1 MTDDRASCVCAC
13 CVLGVIHF
21 YISTDLPRRGAGEL
35 WRGGEG
41 GVGIPRG
48 CSPLKK
54 PAVWLV
60 WRNVWRVGLLMFGS
74 STQPDPNGPG
84 PDGIVLEDFSKQ
96 PLDVTVPVRRK
107 VTKKVVFNMERFT
120 SGSRSPAINR
130 SASPATMA
138 AGSLST
144 TPVIVRTKPSSRP
157 GPTVMDENGRPAT
170 FRDGATPPDIPPR
183 PGRPIVPPRP
193 SVPTLSPDGA
203 SPSRG
208 SVSKS
213 EGGLPAEDVDEK
225 LTESAESILGADSSS
240 LFDELE
246 KLRISEREE
255 DQKKLDSFLE
265 EIKKWN
271 ISKQDGG
278 KPGDTATLIRHLSKI
293 HLGQRDPQS
302 SVNSVHASVD
312 HSSGDKKEGT
322 VGAPMGKSNRTLET
336 GVESPN
342 ASSTIKSERKVEA
355 EPTIIF
361 KGSDLGHGS
370 IKKSTFRLKRAG
382 KKRPKSVSP
391 PFTPVAPMMF
401 GGVPVVSAATF
412 GTSPSSLAFGVSPDM
427 KQFPTNPVTTPM
439 RASVNFS
446 EFAEGSDSKPGSPMD
461 TTPDISQVTLS
472 PSQVPAPNAEFEF
485 GKVRPPVTF
494 PDNIFTAGLDF
505 PSRPESM
512 SHLDSPTFTPKPV
525 PLSGMGW
532 SIPSTE
538 HGEFLFKGTPEKEP
552 SPSEDRVPMSITGK
566 RPTRSPP
573 RAPSMEPI
581 LPPRIQTPPPVL
593 PSNEIPAPPSSAPE
607 SGNTPPAPPPPVF
620 EFKAA
625 DDSKNRFARKKPG
638 RKEKSYPTYRS
649 SDLGHFPHTPVVKR
663 GRASTQDSQ
672 AGMDMDM
679 YPPSPVSGTSAP
691 GDPPEIFPPPPVVEE
706 EPPKENEKA
715 SQAIAMKT
723 RGNELYVKGQYQ
735 AALMCYDAACCI
747 DPTNPVYLGNRSAA
761 RLMLGQYMLAIEDC
775 KTAVSIDPTFFKC
788 YLRAGRAWYAIGEV
802 QHATDQFR
810 ACITA
815 CKSMGNSSSAED
827 AAREAHDGLVKLQQ
841 LEKHR
846 FETVSL
852 LRQARNVR
860 GQGKSSGLSRR
871 RMRPSD
877 VDRRAAQILAAEG
890 AKHAQDAR
898 ALCPIPIWPTVL
910 YANALIAS
918 GEQAKYAEAVQFCWD
933 ELVQRAK
940 EDQDDKDGLKQY
952 FGVSLAALY
961 LVCAKAQ
968 HLSGDLEMADKTLK
982 EAHWRTSN
990 LTLPVGD
997 ASKAKERNDLME
1009 EIVAEMRLVRDM
1021 QARRELGNSEFRNQ
1035 KYAKAYDAYSGALQV
1050 DPAHD
1055 SYCALLYCNRA
1066 AALMN
1071 LGLFSEAIDDCDESL
1086 KRRDYYPKVT
1096 LRKARA
1102 LRESNRFHDAMQILT
1117 KLLSQMRSFNDTTD
1131 DAANERHK
1139 VWYMV
1144 SYNKVIQELKEC
1156 RTRAAMED
1164 ARKQRT
1170 RFASASS
1177 SHAGG
1182 YGSSNSRS
1190 TRYDRYGA
1198 PPGDSRD
1205 RRSSYAQQNT
1215 SSPRR
1220 GGRQPHSSQ
1229 APPPRPS
1236 SYGYGRRNSAPPA
1249 ASGGID
1255 PYDVLGVARTASSS
1269 DIKKAFRKLALK
1281 YHPDKNQAPG
1291 AEDIFKRVNEAYSL
1305 LAKPTSPPT
1314 R

>member
-1 MTDDRASCVCAC
+1 
-13 CVLGVIHF
+13 
-21 YISTDLPRRGAGEL
+21 
-35 WRGGEG
+35 
-41 GVGIPRG
+41 
-48 CSPLKK
+48 
-54 PAVWLV
+54 
-60 WRNVWRVGLLMFGS
+60 MFGS
-74 STQPDPNGPG
+74 SIQPNPTGPR
-84 PDGIVLEDFSKQ
+84 PDGVVLEDFSKQ
-96 PLDVTVPVRRK
+96 PLDVAVPVRRK

-120 SGSRSPAINR
+120 SASRSPTINR
-130 SASPATMA
+130 SASPATMS

-144 TPVIVRTKPSSRP
+144 TPVIARTKPSSRP
-157 GPTVMDENGRPAT
+157 GPTVMDENGQPTT
-170 FRDGATPPDIPPR
+170 FRDGVTPPNIPPR
-183 PGRPIVPPRP
+183 PFLPPKGRPIVPPRSP
-193 SVPTLSPDGA
+193 VPNLSPDGA
-203 SPSRG
+203 LPSSG
-208 SVSKS
+208 SVPES
-213 EGGLPAEDVDEK
+213 EGVLPAEDVNEK
-225 LTESAESILGADSSS
+225 LAESAESILGADSSS

-246 KLRISEREE
+246 KLRVSEREE
-255 DQKKLDSFLE
+255 DQEKLDSFLE

-271 ISKQDGG
+271 ISKQGGG

-293 HLGQRDPQS
+293 HLGNKRDPPS
-302 SVNSVHASVD
+302 SENSVHASVD
-312 HSSGDKKEGT
+312 HGSGDKKEDIVGT
-322 VGAPMGKSNRTLET
+322 PMAKSNRTLET
-336 GVESPN
+336 GAESPN
-342 ASSTIKSERKVEA
+342 ASSTMKSERKIEA

-361 KGSDLGHGS
+361 KGSDVGHGS
-370 IKKSTFRLKRAG
+370 VKKATFRSRSKRAG
-382 KKRPKSVSP
+382 RKRPKSASP

-412 GTSPSSLAFGVSPDM
+412 GTSSPSLAFGVSPDM

-439 RASVNFS
+439 RVSVNLS

-461 TTPDISQVTLS
+461 TTPIDSEVTLS
-472 PSQVPAPNAEFEF
+472 PSQVPGPNAEFEF
-485 GKVRPPVTF
+485 GKVRPPATF
-494 PDNIFTAGLDF
+494 PDNIFTAGLDL
-505 PSRPESM
+505 PPRPESL
-512 SHLDSPTFTPKPV
+512 SNLDSPTFAPKAV

-532 SIPSTE
+532 NVPSTE
-538 HGEFLFKGTPEKEP
+538 NGEFLFKGTPEKPP
-552 SPSEDRVPMSITGK
+552 SPPKDSVPMSVTGK

-573 RAPSMEPI
+573 RAPSPSTDDEEVPI
-581 LPPRIQTPPPVL
+581 RPPRTQTPPPVL

-607 SGNTPPAPPPPVF
+607 SGHMPPAPPPPVF

-625 DDSKNRFARKKPG
+625 DSSKNRFARKKSA

-649 SDLGHFPHTPVVKR
+649 SDMGHFPHTPVVKP
-663 GRASTQDSQ
+663 GRPSTQDSP
-672 AGMDMDM
+672 ASMDMDIH
-679 YPPSPVSGTSAP
+679 PPSPVFEASVP
-691 GDPPEIFPPPPVVEE
+691 VDPPEIVPPPPVNEE
-706 EPPKENEKA
+706 QPPKENEKA
-715 SQAIAMKT
+715 SQAIAMKA

-815 CKSMGNSSSAED
+815 CKSVGNSASAED

-841 LEKHR
+841 LEKHQ

-877 VDRRAAQILAAEG
+877 VDRRAAQILAAEA

-910 YANALIAS
+910 YAKALIAS

-968 HLSGDLEMADKTLK
+968 HLSGDLEMSDKTLK
-982 EAHWRTSN
+982 EAHWRASN
-990 LTLPVGD
+990 LHLPVGD

-1102 LRESNRFHDAMQILT
+1102 LRESNRFQDAMQILT

-1131 DAANERHK
+1131 DAATERHK

-1177 SHAGG
+1177 SNAGG
-1182 YGSSNSRS
+1182 YGSSSSRS

-1198 PPGDSRD
+1198 PPGD
-1205 RRSSYAQQNT
+1205 RRSSYAQRNT

-1220 GGRQPHSSQ
+1220 GSRQSHSSQ
-1229 APPPRPS
+1229 APPPRS
-1236 SYGYGRRNSAPPA
+1236 SSHGYGRRNSAPPA
-1249 ASGGID
+1249 APGGID
-1255 PYDVLGVARTASSS
+1255 PYEVLGVARTASSS

-1281 YHPDKNQAPG
+1281 YHPDKNQTAG

-1305 LAKPTSPPT
+1305 LVKPKTSPPK